1 QLELLPNQLA
11 YVLLARD
18 YIPAQ
23 DRSWF
28 IVDTKRITK
37 CIKDLAA
44 KERNLPFV
52 AVLVIEE
59 TVTANPM
66 SSYAFDQLYFDDGV
80 NTWRLTMVTEVVV
93 AAGNVEVRD
102 FHPIEYHAAVGC
114 AKISLEDDLRVPG
127 ICYKGNGFAR
137 ARYFR
142 HRNRQHSQ
150 I

>member
-1 QLELLPNQLA
+1 MQLELLPNQLA

-37 CIKDLAA
+37 CIKNLAA

-93 AAGNVEVRD
+93 PGRNVEL
-102 FHPIEYHAAVGC
+102 EYLHR
-114 AKISLEDDLRVPG
+114 LRYHVMLTVLKKP
-127 ICYKGNGFAR
+127 
-137 ARYFR
+137 
-142 HRNRQHSQ
+142 H
-150 I
+150 